1 MAKIGFDVDAYTA
14 RLIGRENVSRLE
26 SAILEL
32 VKNTYDADAT
42 CCILYYEAETD
53 TLYIADNGSGMSTDV
68 IKKHWMTIGNSSKKR
83 NYVSKKGR
91 VQTGAKGIGRFA
103 LDRIGDNCVMHTK
116 STTENLEWSVDWS
129 LFKDGTPLT
138 NISADLVDVEYSF
151 DEFVSSAI
159 SDDFKKLVKEK
170 FENTGTIFKISPV
183 RDEWNAKLIGK
194 LKNNLATL
202 VPQEISSIFSIYFFE
217 VNTAIDDAQ
226 LIMPD
231 SNGVYDYKISFDV
244 KGDKVKLSIIRNEFD
259 FKTSFDTIVEGAG
272 FSEEDKKYFVGTP
285 IEDEL
290 SFTTL
295 MSSKK
300 TTITNTIGDF
310 SGMFLFAKIQY
321 QEEDKQ
327 KYYYKNDK
335 QVSLPW
341 KGIRIYRDNF
351 RVRPYGDHDTSAYD
365 WLLLAN
371 RKAKSP
377 AAPSHQDGKW
387 RVNADQIC
395 GTILISRT
403 NITLPDQAN
412 REGFVETPEFSILKS
427 FLARIIQKFE
437 EDRQGVFRKL
447 SKYYDATHP
456 VAQFEKEI
464 HDKAQNKGAEQ
475 PQDHVADDGNA
486 SALSV
491 PAESTHVEAAKAHAV
506 IKHKDAQIQ
515 SLENELQL
523 LRALGT
529 IGILTNTYVHEI
541 RGNTNNLGLKIV
553 MAKEA
558 LEYDE
563 DIPEALRNIS
573 EAIAYQESFGSWFKV
588 TIETVR
594 KDRRTMKNVN
604 LRDLMIELK
613 NSWNDTCKDITID
626 LDCES
631 VEFRC
636 FTYEIE
642 SIINNLIANSTTAFK
657 STGQKDKRITISISA
672 DEEGIVISYRDNG
685 PGLSDK
691 YKTDPD
697 KIMEAMETDKTDLD
711 GEIIGTGMG
720 MWIIGKTVVEYNG
733 NVDLSEN
740 VRSENGF
747 YAKIT
752 LKGRRI
758 SSND

>member
-53 TLYIADNGSGMSTDV
+53 TLYIADNGTGMSTDI

-103 LDRIGDNCVMHTK
+103 LDRIGDNCVMYTK
-116 STTENLEWSVDWS
+116 SATENLEWSVDWS

-138 NISADLVDVEYSF
+138 NITADLVDVAYSF

-159 SDDFKKLVKEK
+159 SDDFKKLVREK
-170 FENTGTIFKISPV
+170 FDTTGTIFKIRPV
-183 RDEWNAKLIGK
+183 RDEWNEKLINK
-194 LKNNLATL
+194 IKNNLSTL

-217 VNTAIDDAQ
+217 INTAIEDAQ

-244 KGDKVKLSIIRNEFD
+244 KGDQVKLSIIRNEFD

-272 FSEEDKKYFVGTP
+272 FSERDKKYFVGTP
-285 IEDEL
+285 IEEEL
-290 SFTTL
+290 SFTQI

-300 TTITNTIGDF
+300 ITIANTIGDF

-412 REGFVETPEFSILKS
+412 REGFVETPEFAILKS

-447 SKYYDATHP
+447 SKYYDVTHP

-464 HDKAQNKGAEQ
+464 HDKAQNKGGEQ
-475 PQDHVADDGNA
+475 PKDHIADDGNA
-486 SALSV
+486 SALPI
-491 PAESTHVEAAKAHAV
+491 PAESTHVEASKAHAV

-523 LRALGT
+523 LRALST

-594 KDRRTMKNVN
+594 KDRRKMKNVN

-613 NSWNDTCKDITID
+613 SSWNDTCKDIIID
-626 LDCES
+626 LDCETI
-631 VEFRC
+631 EFRC
-636 FTYEIE
+636 FAYEIE

-657 STGQKDKRITISISA
+657 SSGQKDKRISILVSA
-672 DEEGIVISYRDNG
+672 DEEGVIINYRDNG

-691 YKTDPD
+691 YKSNPD
-697 KIMEAMETDKTDLD
+697 KIMEAMETDKTDIN
-711 GEIIGTGMG
+711 GETIGTGMG
-720 MWIIGKTVVEYNG
+720 MWIIGKTVVDYNG

-740 VRSENGF
+740 VKSESGF
-747 YAKIT
+747 RAKII

-758 SSND
+758 GSND